1 MILLTIVDPII
12 GHYGFKKIKNGQIS
26 KLTAYR
32 LTIIGSLIPAITIV
46 SSIPF
51 LGMQFSDI
59 GFKWVDLKAS
69 SLNNWIIIPTTI
81 LYILFICYNVYS
93 IIVFKFKTES
103 RAKIVAH
110 LPSETKVFFP
120 KTRQERRTWDFVAI
134 NAGITEEI
142 IFRGYLFFILAYFF
156 PNLPLSIILVLSTL
170 IFGLGHIYQG
180 FEVIKPAI
188 VGLFY
193 GFLFI
198 VFNSIYPIIIIH
210 ILQDLVVRN
219 LLQEDL

>member
-1 MILLTIVDPII
+1 MVILLTVVDPII

-32 LTIIGSLIPAITIV
+32 LTIIGSLIPAIVIV

-59 GFKWVDLKAS
+59 GFRWVDLKAS
-69 SLNNWIIIPTTI
+69 SLNNWIIIPTII
-81 LYILFICYNVYS
+81 LYILFVCYNVYS

-103 RAKIVAH
+103 RDKIVAH
-110 LPSETKVFFP
+110 LPNETKAFFP
-120 KTRQERRTWDFVAI
+120 KTRQERRTWDLVAI

-142 IFRGYLFFILAYFF
+142 IYRGYLFFILVYFF
-156 PNLPLSIILVLSTL
+156 PDLPLPIILVVSTL

-180 FEVIKPAI
+180 LEAIKPLV

-219 LLQEDL
+219 LLQEE